1 MPVSSSFVAQ
11 HGWQGLNAATLWLAV
26 TLGGRQGRRSL
37 FRPEL
42 AAVLDI
48 WLSSQL
54 ARRVT
59 GRSGWRGRCCTCVL
73 YRAPRQQ
80 LARTRR
86 SRSPHSRVETDIRV
100 ADWLA
105 WVQAVRVTDRFHLT
119 ENTHKVAVQ
128 LADRWATAVE
138 AQARRIRNPENL
150 RVTVPDQWLQ
160 VVALHHVLAAAQMAR
175 KHAPSAAMK
184 PRIDAAIKAFLGSI
198 VIGRSPGMN
207 QREAIVLARDAAL
220 AAGSGRAN

>member
-1 MPVSSSFVAQ
+1 MASSHPRWPTRKAQ
-11 HGWQGLNAATLWLAV
+11 P
-26 TLGGRQGRRSL
+26 

-59 GRSGWRGRCCTCVL
+59 GRSGWRGRCCTCML

-220 AAGSGRAN
+220 AAVLAVVREGKLSAEPAAVP

>member
-1 MPVSSSFVAQ
+1 MASSHPRWPTRKAQ
-11 HGWQGLNAATLWLAV
+11 P
-26 TLGGRQGRRSL
+26 

-105 WVQAVRVTDRFHLT
+105 WVQDVRVTDLFQLT

-128 LADRWATAVE
+128 LADRWAKAVE
-138 AQARRIRNPENL
+138 AQDRPTRDPEDHRL
-150 RVTVPDQWLQ
+150 TIPD
-160 VVALHHVLAAAQMAR
+160 
-175 KHAPSAAMK
+175 
-184 PRIDAAIKAFLGSI
+184 
-198 VIGRSPGMN
+198 
-207 QREAIVLARDAAL
+207 
-220 AAGSGRAN
+220 